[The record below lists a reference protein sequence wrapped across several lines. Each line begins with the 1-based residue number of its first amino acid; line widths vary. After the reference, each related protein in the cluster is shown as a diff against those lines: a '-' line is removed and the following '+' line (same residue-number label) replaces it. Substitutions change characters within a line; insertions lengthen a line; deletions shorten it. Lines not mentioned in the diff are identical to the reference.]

1 MDKKYNINII
11 NKYLTENN
19 ITKVDFC
26 EKCNIPEE
34 DLTKIYANNFDVSI
48 TTLYKIVKFLNIKAN
63 DFLIF

>member
-1 MDKKYNINII
+1 MDKKYNLNLINE
-11 NKYLTENN
+11 YLAEKK

-26 EKCNIPEE
+26 KKCDIPKE
-34 DLTKIYANNFDVSI
+34 DLTKIYANDFDVSI